1 MDEMGLQAFYN
12 QLVQQ
17 DNVWVD
23 TDKKCGIAFKA
34 SSALISDTSS
44 FCWNTFQLA
53 NPSFIPTSQAAP
65 A

>member
-23 TDKKCGIAFKA
+23 TDKNAGLRLKLHPHSFPIPV
-34 SSALISDTSS
+34 L

-53 NPSFIPTSQAAP
+53 NPSFIPTS
-65 A
+65 